1 VRARVASRC
10 ARTVARASFAPSR
23 ARATTDGRAD
33 ARTDGGRRARDVGD
47 SNRATWRSEPPVY
60 AFRISNLKYRVAIAK
75 PTPARDAFKRGA
87 TARTFGRA
95 KAGAKARRRSI
106 ATRASTAHRDAIGRA
121 RDGRDVA

>member
-1 VRARVASRC
+1 MRARVASRC

-95 KAGAKARRRSI
+95 TARRRSI

>member
-23 ARATTDGRAD
+23 AGATTDGRAD

-75 PTPARDAFKRGA
+75 PTPARVQTRRDSSDI
-87 TARTFGRA
+87 RTRD
-95 KAGAKARRRSI
+95 GAKARRRSI